1 MAAFRY
7 KAFIS
12 YSWKDKAAAEALHRA
27 LETWRAPKSIAAGA
41 AGLKPIFRDRDEE
54 AAGASLK
61 AAIEDALDNSEF
73 LIVICSPNSAA
84 SEWVNKEVAYFRKR
98 RTPANVL
105 CYVVAGDPAKDCFA
119 PAILFDS
126 DVDGT
131 MTSTPLEP
139 PLAADARAEGDG
151 ERLARLKLIAAMLGL
166 GLDDLVRRDQQRRLR
181 RLRGMLGGASAAAAV
196 FAGIAAYAV
205 FQRNVALENE
215 ALAKREAM
223 KAERTAEFMVGL
235 FAVPDPSESRGR
247 AVTAREILDK
257 GVKTIEADLA
267 DEPDV
272 QASLMHTMG
281 RSYTGLGLYPDAARI
296 LSVARDKRVEAK
308 ADAGDLYATEVALA
322 RAKFEEGDLDGAH
335 EIYARLVKEA
345 EDAIA
350 EGGWRTD
357 YATALIGMGETT
369 LYRAAPE
376 EAQVYYERARDLL
389 GGHDM
394 AESDEMAAALRGVAN
409 AQMDK
414 GEYAASEEN
423 FQKAIAILKRLHSG
437 ADFRIANA
445 QSDLGALYYRRHD
458 LRKAIESFREV
469 EGIEKEVLGELHPET
484 LMTRNNIGRTLIELG
499 EIQSGLSFLRSVVA
513 DSVDVGRDGF
523 FEFIYPQNS
532 LGLALLEAGEVDE
545 AIGIL
550 IEALSVPDVR
560 TSPIYPEARINL
572 GRARCENG
580 EAQAGLSDIR
590 HGREA
595 MSEHY
600 SAGNWR
606 FGAADEFESRC
617 LAKAGDVIGARKFAN
632 DAVARL
638 ETELGADHYFVRRAI
653 AWRDSVN

>member
-322 RAKFEEGDLDGAH
+322 RAEFEKGDLDGAH

-345 EDAIA
+345 EDDIA
-350 EGGWRTD
+350 KGGWRTD

-376 EAQVYYERARDLL
+376 EAQVYYERARNLL
-389 GGHDM
+389 EGRSEDHNLL
-394 AESDEMAAALRGVAN
+394 AQALRGIAN
-409 AQMDK
+409 CLDEQGA
-414 GEYAASEEN
+414 GEQSEHLLS
-423 FQKAIAILKRLHSG
+423 IAVGLDRPGAPLKRLLLASLL
-437 ADFRIANA
+437 
-445 QSDLGALYYRRHD
+445 SDLASIEYRLGRISLAKD
-458 LRKAIESFREV
+458 RQLKVV
-469 EGIEKEVLGELHPET
+469 ELNFEMLGSSHPEYLIT
-484 LMTRNNIGRTLIELG
+484 ANNLAR
-499 EIQSGLSFLRSVVA
+499 
-513 DSVDVGRDGF
+513 
-523 FEFIYPQNS
+523 FEFEN
-532 LGLALLEAGEVDE
+532 GD
-545 AIGIL
+545 
-550 IEALSVPDVR
+550 
-560 TSPIYPEARINL
+560 L
-572 GRARCENG
+572 GRAKSRLSEVLEHHDALETYFGPDFAYFLNTVG
-580 EAQAGLSDIR
+580 EISASLQDWKSASDYFEQALDIVGDRKHRLRPVIISNLGASQCQLGNEKGLILLRKGRESLSDFY
-590 HGREA
+590 
-595 MSEHY
+595 SELD
-600 SAGNWR
+600 WR
-606 FGAADEFESRC
+606 YGVADEFESRC
-617 LAKAGDVIGARKFAN
+617 LNKFGDRKGALKLAES
-632 DAVARL
+632 AVGRL
-638 ETELGADHYFVRRAI
+638 QKKLDADHYFVRRAI
-653 AWRDSVN
+653 SWRESIK